1 MFSADERKGM
11 LEVVFG
17 DSIEIETFDGLLVDF
32 ARERNVDVIVKG
44 LRAVSDFDYE
54 LQMAQMN
61 HTMAGVETVFLPTN
75 PEWSYLSSSLVRE
88 VARLGGHIR
97 AWCPITWPPH
107 SRSAWDDDYHDDH
120 LPDDHPGSGI
130 IDRRRSGIRRYGRGS
145 RRARCDPTWPP
156 PPVPG
161 RRWASC
167 RTWSTISSPIST
179 RPRRCRC
186 RRVSS
191 SIASSSS

>member
-1 MFSADERKGM
+1 MTTALCPGSFDPPTNGHIDVIERCREIFDRVVVAVVDNPSKRAMFSADERKGM

-32 ARERNVDVIVKG
+32 ARERNVDVVVKG

-88 VARLGGHIR
+88 VARLGG
-97 AWCPITWPPH
+97 AYQGLVP
-107 SRSAWDDDYHDDH
+107 DH
-120 LPDDHPGSGI
+120 VATALEERLG
-130 IDRRRSGIRRYGRGS
+130 
-145 RRARCDPTWPP
+145 
-156 PPVPG
+156 
-161 RRWASC
+161 
-167 RTWSTISSPIST
+167 
-179 RPRRCRC
+179 
-186 RRVSS
+186 
-191 SIASSSS
+191 